1 MKKNETFTKNYCI
14 SLLFYRKIAFSKIN
28 FMLLTVG
35 LIISNSYLV
44 WYRLQYTTVKRTFKL
59 ANLSDTC
66 ILETRNQAR
75 IFERLSHQK
84 FDRDDEGKIH
94 IITNIVLTNHLYYRK
109 DLLYK
114 VTNSTIS
121 VQLSTQQ
128 KKMEKTLRILLKKEL
143 LLFMFCTNTQR
154 HTLICYS

>member
-1 MKKNETFTKNYCI
+1 
-14 SLLFYRKIAFSKIN
+14 
-28 FMLLTVG
+28 MLLTVG

-66 ILETRNQAR
+66 ILETRNQER